1 MLSDI
6 EIKTLK
12 EMGLRLKNA
21 RLKRNDPQKEF
32 AFRIKVSIPTLHKM
46 EQGSPSVA
54 IGTWIK
60 ALSKLGILKN
70 FNELIPPEKS
80 LFKKYESLKKT
91 NARQRARRKI

>member
-12 EMGLRLKNA
+12 KLGLRLKNS
-21 RLKRNDPQKEF
+21 RLERNDPQKEF
-32 AFRIKVSIPTLHKM
+32 AFRIEVSIPTLYKM

-60 ALSKLGILKN
+60 ALSKLGKLKN
-70 FNELIPPEKS
+70 FNELIPPEKA
-80 LFKKYESLKKT
+80 LFKKYELIKKT
-91 NARQRARRKI
+91 DTRQRARRKI